1 MKLKLLYFLLVI
13 ISTGCSVR
21 YRDFTKIK
29 SGPKLGSVSL
39 QVINLSPQLL
49 NSDFEAAVKQQ
60 CAHSLQKKGYVLSDK
75 QALFHLTVA
84 IKVDSAISSGM
95 AYYGHGV
102 QYPYSRKSKGIL
114 LSMEAH
120 NNKLKRRSWE
130 NQYDLYYFGDFARD
144 VKRTKGVVSY
154 MIASFNKPI

>member
-1 MKLKLLYFLLVI
+1 M
-13 ISTGCSVR
+13 SACSVR

-29 SGPKLGSVSL
+29 SAPKLGSVEVSI
-39 QVINLSPQLL
+39 INLSPQLINL
-49 NSDFEAAVKQQ
+49 DFERAVKEQ
-60 CAHSLQKKGYVLSDK
+60 CINSLRKKGYMLSDK
-75 QALFHLTVA
+75 QATYNLTVA

-95 AYYGHGV
+95 AYYGHGM
-102 QYPYSRKSKGIL
+102 QYPYSRKSKGIM

-144 VKRTKGVVSY
+144 LKRTKGVVSY
-154 MIASFNKPI
+154 MIARFQ